1 MSIDKGMF
9 NFQGVMNK
17 FYGYEPGKDDT
28 EGRAIKNSFMANM
41 VQSGF
46 DAQMAKDMAQQQ
58 SSIAKSNMTLAA
70 DLEAR
75 NTSSNMKQEF
85 NYGMQSMGAQYE
97 YQNKFANNQYN
108 RDLGTLAAQGEESRK
123 NIGASGAQDRLT
135 SVVQGEQQRE
145 GIKESGYQQREGI
158 KESGTQQR
166 ETDSNRIGAE
176 GTEQRATDT
185 NRIGLE
191 GEEARK
197 GYVTQG
203 EQARETLTKQD
214 ELAASKANRQSARSK
229 TMARSF

>member
-1 MSIDKGMF
+1 MAIDKGMF

-145 GIKESGYQQREGI
+145 GIKESGA
-158 KESGTQQR
+158 QQR

-229 TMARSF
+229 SMARAF

>member
-1 MSIDKGMF
+1 MAIDKGMF

-145 GIKESGYQQREGI
+145 GIKESGA
-158 KESGTQQR
+158 QQR

-203 EQARETLTKQD
+203 EQQRETLTKQD

-229 TMARSF
+229 SMARAF

>member
-17 FYGYEPGKDDT
+17 FYGYQPGKDDS

-58 SSIAKSNMTLAA
+58 SQIAQSNMTLAA

-108 RDLGTLAAQGEESRK
+108 RDLGTLAAQGDQARQQ
-123 NIGASGAQDRLT
+123 IGAQGAQDRLT
-135 SVVQGEQQRE
+135 TVTQGEQSRLGIQETGKEQRESDTNRITTQGTEDRKGFETQGEQQRLTMQE
-145 GIKESGYQQREGI
+145 ADKLEAGKE
-158 KESGTQQR
+158 
-166 ETDSNRIGAE
+166 
-176 GTEQRATDT
+176 
-185 NRIGLE
+185 
-191 GEEARK
+191 
-197 GYVTQG
+197 
-203 EQARETLTKQD
+203 
-214 ELAASKANRQSARSK
+214 NRQAARSRS
-229 TMARSF
+229 MARAF

>member
-17 FYGYEPGKDDT
+17 FYNYQPGKDDT

-58 SSIAKSNMTLAA
+58 SQIAQSNMTLAA

-85 NYGMQSMGAQYE
+85 NYGMQSMGAQFE

-108 RDLGTLAAQGEESRK
+108 RDLGTMAAA
-123 NIGASGAQDRLT
+123 GAIERENVGAKGAQDRLT
-135 SVVQGEQQRE
+135 TVTAGEQQRLN
-145 GIKESGYQQREGI
+145 
-158 KESGTQQR
+158 TQ
-166 ETDSNRIGAE
+166 ETGK
-176 GTEQRATDT
+176 EQRSTDT
-185 NRIGLE
+185 NRIQTE
-191 GEEARK
+191 GEETRK
-197 GYVTQG
+197 GYETQG
-203 EQARETLTKQD
+203 EQARQTLTHQD
-214 ELAASKANRQSARSK
+214 QIDSGKENRQAARSR